1 MRSHLS
7 FRPFAF
13 HTVRALVL
21 LATFALVNML
31 NAAAIRGRVVYLN
44 GSPAA
49 GVAVRLTNAKGG
61 SPFSYSGR
69 DGMYYLNGIPAGA
82 YTLEVW
88 QNRAIVSKQSITVSE
103 PAFSAPVIKIP

>member
-13 HTVRALVL
+13 HIVRVLVL
-21 LATFALVNML
+21 LAAFGVANML
-31 NAAAIRGRVVYLN
+31 DAAAVRGRVLYLN
-44 GSPAA
+44 GSPAS
-49 GVAVRLTNAKGG
+49 GVAVRLSNAKGG

-69 DGMYYLNGIPAGA
+69 NGMYYLNGIPAGA

-88 QNRAIVSKQSITVSE
+88 QNRAIVSKQSITVNE
-103 PAFSAPVIKIP
+103 PAFDAPVIKIP